1 MDFLSALRIGLQ
13 GLAVHKVRAALSM
26 LGIIF
31 GVASVVAVIGV
42 SEGARS
48 EVLRQLAALGANNVI
63 VRGIDWRADNTE
75 AREKKKA
82 ARLRSDGLTLRE
94 ASVVVASCELFE
106 AYAPVRKVYAPV
118 RKGETPVAGD
128 IVGTTPPFLKVM
140 NFALREGRWLNE
152 GDEAAA
158 RRVCVIEDA
167 IRQEIFR
174 DGPAVGEV
182 LVLDQEPYQI
192 VGVLESK
199 VATDEKYDKADIKA
213 LNRRI
218 YIPLAAALLRTTRE
232 PLADEIHEIKFQVRP
247 GLDIYSAEAYLSRF
261 YEIAHRME
269 NVAKENRD
277 FQVLVAQDLLKQ
289 VEESQNIFNVVMLS
303 SACISLLVGGI
314 GIMNIML
321 ANVTERR
328 REVGIR
334 RAVGATQQDILKQF
348 LFESLIICMLGG
360 LAGCILGVGFSF
372 AVEYWTKW
380 TTQLPWWGM
389 FAAVGVSLLDG
400 VCFGTFPAWKAAKLD
415 PIEALR
421 YE

>member
-1 MDFLSALRIGLQ
+1 MDLVSVLRIGLQ

-31 GVASVVAVIGV
+31 GVASVVAVIAV
-42 SEGARS
+42 SEGARG
-48 EVLRQLAALGANNVI
+48 EVLKQLAALGANNII
-63 VRGIDWRADNTE
+63 VRGIDWRADNTV

-82 ARLRSDGLTLRE
+82 ARLRSDGLTVRE
-94 ASVVVASCELFE
+94 ADAVAASCDLFI
-106 AYAPVRKVYAPV
+106 AHAPLRRVFASVR
-118 RKGETPVAGD
+118 RGETAVAGD
-128 IVGTTPPFLKVM
+128 VVGTTPPFLKVM
-140 NFALREGRWLNE
+140 NFNLREGRWLNASDE
-152 GDEAAA
+152 GDA

-167 IRQEIFR
+167 IRQEIFKTAS
-174 DGPAVGEV
+174 AVGEV
-182 LVLDQEPYQI
+182 LVIDQEPYI
-192 VGVLESK
+192 VVGVLESK
-199 VATDEKYDKADIKA
+199 VSTDEKFDKADIKA

-232 PLADEIHEIKFQVRP
+232 PLADEVHEVKFQVKP
-247 GLDIYSAEAYLSRF
+247 GFDIYQAEAFLSRF
-261 YEIAHRME
+261 YETAHRME
-269 NVAKENRD
+269 NVQKDNRD
-277 FQVLVAQDLLKQ
+277 YQVLVAQDLLKQ
-289 VEESQNIFNVVMLS
+289 VEQSQNIFNVVMLC
-303 SACISLLVGGI
+303 SAGISLLVGGI

-334 RAVGATQQDILKQF
+334 RAVGATQGDILKQF
-348 LFESLIICMLGG
+348 LFESLIICSLGG
-360 LAGCILGVGFSF
+360 LAGCVLGIIFTY
-372 AVEYWTKW
+372 AVALQTEWATS
-380 TTQLPWWGM
+380 LPWWGM

>member
-1 MDFLSALRIGLQ
+1 MDFLSVLRIGLQ

-31 GVASVVAVIGV
+31 GVASVVAVISV
-42 SEGARS
+42 SEGARG
-48 EVLRQLAALGANNVI
+48 EVLKQLAALGANNVI
-63 VRGIDWRADNTE
+63 VRGIDWRADNTV
-75 AREKKKA
+75 AREKKKT
-82 ARLRSDGLTLRE
+82 ARLRSDGLTVRE
-94 ASVVVASCELFE
+94 ADAVVSACDLFI
-106 AYAPVRKVYAPV
+106 AHAPMRKVFVPVR
-118 RKGETPVAGD
+118 RGEATVSGD
-128 IVGTTPPFLKVM
+128 VVGTTPPFLQVM
-140 NFALREGRWLNE
+140 NFSLREGRWLNE
-152 GDEAAA
+152 ADETVS

-167 IRQEIFR
+167 IRQEVFKTAS
-174 DGPAVGEV
+174 AVGES
-182 LVLDQEPYQI
+182 LVIDQEPYVI

-218 YIPLAAALLRTTRE
+218 YIPLSAALLRTTRE
-232 PLADEIHEIKFQVRP
+232 PLSDEVHEVKFQVKP

-261 YEIAHRME
+261 YETAHRME
-269 NVAKENRD
+269 NVSKENRD
-277 FQVLVAQDLLKQ
+277 YQVLVAQDLLKQ
-289 VEESQNIFNVVMLS
+289 VEESQKIFNIVMLC
-303 SACISLLVGGI
+303 SAGISLLVGGI

-334 RAVGATQQDILKQF
+334 RAVGATQPDILKQF
-348 LFESLIICMLGG
+348 LFESLIICTLGG
-360 LAGCILGVGFSF
+360 VAGCILGVAFTF
-372 AVEYWTKW
+372 AVEHWTNW
-380 TTQLPWWGM
+380 STSLPWWGM